1 MVDPVTA
8 GAAVLSGIKLVKQS
22 VNFVKEQIQTCNDI
36 GDIMGHIDK
45 AMMGEQQ
52 VIKARDKANVDHFAT
67 ENVAREIIEAK
78 LAREQLGELKNLVN
92 LRFGP
97 GTWEYIL
104 QERKKRIDA
113 KKQAIKEERAKRL
126 KKRQEIEE
134 YIKYGFIALATVLFI
149 AVSVGVTIKF
159 FVSLGQP
166 LHAHNLE
173 YDDHS
178 CLIYEPK
185 YFYICMNEGREW
197 ADTELYLDQKK
208 MRGNWIEIEDD
219 K

>member
-113 KKQAIKEERAKRL
+113 KKQAIKEERAKRI

>member
-36 GDIMGHIDK
+36 GDIMEHIDK

-67 ENVAREIIEAK
+67 ENVALEIIEAK
-78 LAREQLGELKNLVN
+78 LAREQLMELKNLVN

-97 GTWEYIL
+97 GTWEFIL
-104 QERKKRIDA
+104 AERKKRIDA
-113 KKQAIKEERAKRL
+113 KKRAIKEEKARRL

-134 YIKYGFIALATVLFI
+134 MVKIGFTTIAVIIFI
-149 AVSVGVTIKF
+149 AVAVGVTFKF
-159 FVSLGQP
+159 FVSIGQP
-166 LHAHNLE
+166 IMAHNTHQ
-173 YDDHS
+173 DDNS
-178 CLIYEPK
+178 CMIYEPK

-197 ADTELYLDQKK
+197 ADTELFLDYKK
-208 MRGNWIEIEDD
+208 SRGNWIEIEDD